1 MWVSRITGT
10 WREMDQV
17 KLYEQENKGIR
28 SWTNV
33 ANFRITAFFSLF
45 TPSSMALVHTR
56 GIKSDIVCFILNQLG
71 EHI

>member
-33 ANFRITAFFSLF
+33 TNFRISAFFSLF
-45 TPSSMALVHTR
+45 TPSSKAVVHTR
-56 GIKSDIVCFILNQLG
+56 GIKSDILCFILNPPE